1 MDMESVTTLD
11 ALNERIREADQLLVY
26 VSHPGCSVCHALKPQ
41 VEDMLTAFPQIA
53 SVAVDS
59 DEVPDIAGAYS
70 IFTVPVV
77 LYFMNGKEM
86 LRRARFVPI
95 GELTHQLERIQ
106 DMRK

>member
-1 MDMESVTTLD
+1 MKAVKTLVT
-11 ALNERIREADQLLVY
+11 LNERVAETEQLLVY

-41 VEDMLTAFPQIA
+41 VEEMLTYFPDIEA
-53 SVAVDS
+53 VAVDS

-77 LYFMNGKEM
+77 LFFIDGKEM

-95 GELTHQLERIQ
+95 GELTHQLERLQ
-106 DMRK
+106 EMRA

>member
-1 MDMESVTTLD
+1 MEAVNTL
-11 ALNERIREADQLLVY
+11 ATLNERVAETEQLLVY

-41 VEDMLTAFPQIA
+41 VEDMLVDFPDIEA
-53 SVAVDS
+53 IAVDS

-77 LYFMNGKEM
+77 LFFIDGKEM

-95 GELTHQLERIQ
+95 GELTHQLERLQEI
-106 DMRK
+106 RG

>member
-1 MDMESVTTLD
+1 MESVTTLG
-11 ALNERIREADQLLVY
+11 ALKERISETEQLLVY
-26 VSHPGCSVCHALKPQ
+26 VSRSGCSVCHALKPQ
-41 VEDMLTAFPQIA
+41 VEDMLTAFPQIT

-59 DEVPDIAGAYS
+59 DEVPDVAGAYS

-106 DMRK
+106 EMRNT

>member
-1 MDMESVTTLD
+1 MEAVMTLD
-11 ALNERIREADQLLVY
+11 ALDERVANTEQLLVY

-41 VEDMLTAFPQIA
+41 VEEMLTAFPHIA

-77 LYFMNGKEM
+77 LYFIDGKEM

-95 GELTHQLERIQ
+95 GELTHQLERLEQ
-106 DMRK
+106 MRE

>member
-1 MDMESVTTLD
+1 MKAVNTLAMLHD
-11 ALNERIREADQLLVY
+11 RVAETEQLLVY

-41 VEDMLTAFPQIA
+41 VEDMLTHFPNIEA
-53 SVAVDS
+53 VAVDS

-77 LYFMNGKEM
+77 LLFMDGKEM

-95 GELTHQLERIQ
+95 GELTHQLERLQ
-106 DMRK
+106 EMRG